1 MTVPIRRR
9 ARELAMQAL
18 YQSEVTG
25 QTVTEAFLLLKENF
39 QANRKAVS
47 YALEIMAGV
56 EEGRAEIDKL
66 ISEHSKN
73 WRLERMTL
81 VDRNILRVAAFELLN
96 RDDVPG
102 TVVIN
107 EAIEVATRY
116 SDEDAP
122 AFINGVLDSMKTK
135 LAQDQPDSCS

>member
-1 MTVPIRRR
+1 
-9 ARELAMQAL
+9 MQAL

-25 QTVTEAFLLLKENF
+25 QTVAEAFLLLKENF
-39 QANRKAVS
+39 QANRKAVA

-56 EEGRAEIDKL
+56 EKGRAEIDAL

-96 RDDVPG
+96 RDDVPD

-122 AFINGVLDSMKTK
+122 AFINGVLDSMKNK
-135 LAQDQPDSCS
+135 LAQDRPDPCS

>member
-25 QTVTEAFLLLKENF
+25 QEVEESFRLLKENF
-39 QANRKAVS
+39 QANKKAVS
-47 YALEIMAGV
+47 YALDILAGV
-56 EEGRAEIDKL
+56 ENSREEIDDL
-66 ISEHSKN
+66 IKEHSKN
-73 WRLERMTL
+73 WRLERMAMI
-81 VDRNILRVAAFELLN
+81 DRNILRVAAFELLN
-96 RDDVPG
+96 KTDVPAS
-102 TVVIN
+102 VVIN

-122 AFINGVLDSMKTK
+122 AFINGVLDSIKKK
-135 LAQDQPDSCS
+135 LGQDAPAP

>member
-1 MTVPIRRR
+1 
-9 ARELAMQAL
+9 MQAL

-25 QTVTEAFLLLKENF
+25 QPAEESFRLLQENF
-39 QANRKAVS
+39 QANKKAVA
-47 YALEIMAGV
+47 YALDILAGV
-56 EEGRAEIDKL
+56 EKCRDEIDEL

-81 VDRNILRVAAFELLN
+81 IDRNVLRVAAFELLN
-96 RDDVPG
+96 KDDVPAS
-102 TVVIN
+102 VVIN

-122 AFINGVLDSMKTK
+122 SFINGILDSIKNK
-135 LAQDQPDSCS
+135 LGQDKPAP

>member
-18 YQSEVTG
+18 YQSEATG
-25 QTVTEAFLLLKENF
+25 QTVEESFRLLQENF

-47 YALEIMAGV
+47 YALDILTGI
-56 EEGRAEIDKL
+56 EGCRDEIDAL
-66 ISEHSKN
+66 ISKHSRN
-73 WRLERMTL
+73 WRLERMNNI
-81 VDRNILRVAAFELLN
+81 DRNVLRVAAYELLN
-96 RDDVPG
+96 KEDVPPS
-102 TVVIN
+102 VVIN

-122 AFINGVLDSMKTK
+122 AFINGILDSMRKE
-135 LAQDQPDSCS
+135 LGPDKPGP